1 MINVMECTITSG
13 RDPDDDTPASHL
25 SFGIFHPV
33 LREFQMQC
41 DTAELCEE
49 WCKCLSL
56 QDAKVK
62 LDDFELLTVIG
73 QVREMHITKFVRVRV
88 DAHPVL
94 MHNMQGSFGKVVRA
108 RKKGTSDL

>member
-13 RDPDDDTPASHL
+13 RDPDDVSPASQL

-41 DTAELCEE
+41 DTTELCEE

-73 QVREMHITKFVRVRV
+73 QVSVRVFTPAPR
-88 DAHPVL
+88 VL
-94 MHNMQGSFGKVVRA
+94 MHIMQGSFGKVVRA